1 MKPYFA
7 SALFLLLVLSVHSQ
21 DKQLRA
27 YLSYATF
34 NVPGELP
41 IVETYLAVE
50 ASSLVFVPVAN
61 EGYQASVGVTLIFM
75 EGDSVRNY
83 AKYELKSPV
92 VSNVEKTQFG
102 IVDQQRFP
110 LPNGNYKLNI
120 ELTDLNNNAVPPFIS
135 TEEIQI
141 NYASDRVQL
150 SAIELVE
157 SFSRSTSERMVSKN
171 GYDLIPLVFPYFR
184 AADTVLNFY
193 AEVYHADKTFG
204 PQGKFLITYYLES
217 FENQSL
223 MQEFIFRK
231 RADAREVNVLLHSI
245 DIGKLPSGNY
255 NLVVEVRDHE
265 NKLVDQNKIFFQR
278 SNPSVQYNLNDIAAL
293 NIENTFTG
301 KISNLDTLVMML
313 RCIAPIATETER
325 DYAFNLSKT
334 TEKKTMQQFLY
345 NFWQKRK
352 PVDPELAWQ
361 NYFEEVKKV
370 DASFKTQ
377 NHRGYETDRGRVYL
391 QYGAPNHIVEAYN
404 EPSGYPYEI
413 WHYYT
418 LGTQRNKRFVF
429 VTKNLVTNYFVLV
442 HSDAIGELANY
453 RWEYDIYGRANVSE
467 SVDDTG
473 TGDIFGNK
481 AYDFYKN
488 PR

>member
-1 MKPYFA
+1 M
-7 SALFLLLVLSVHSQ
+7 
-21 DKQLRA
+21 RA

-34 NVPGELP
+34 NVPGEQP

-278 SNPSVQYNLNDIAAL
+278 SNPSV
-293 NIENTFTG
+293 NTT
-301 KISNLDTLVMML
+301 
-313 RCIAPIATETER
+313 
-325 DYAFNLSKT
+325 
-334 TEKKTMQQFLY
+334 
-345 NFWQKRK
+345 
-352 PVDPELAWQ
+352 
-361 NYFEEVKKV
+361 
-370 DASFKTQ
+370 
-377 NHRGYETDRGRVYL
+377 
-391 QYGAPNHIVEAYN
+391 
-404 EPSGYPYEI
+404 
-413 WHYYT
+413 
-418 LGTQRNKRFVF
+418 
-429 VTKNLVTNYFVLV
+429 
-442 HSDAIGELANY
+442 
-453 RWEYDIYGRANVSE
+453 
-467 SVDDTG
+467 
-473 TGDIFGNK
+473 
-481 AYDFYKN
+481 
-488 PR
+488 